1 MAVIHLNR
9 QDFQKEVLEADGKV
23 LVDFFATWCGPCK
36 LLAPVME
43 ELAEE
48 CPQYKICK
56 VDVDEAAE
64 LAEQYQ
70 VMSVPT
76 MVLFT
81 GGKEADR
88 MTGAVPKERIIGMIE
103 RNPA

>member
-9 QDFQKEVLEADGKV
+9 QDFQKEVLEAEGKV

-36 LLAPVME
+36 LLAPVIE

-88 MTGAVPKERIIGMIE
+88 IIGMLE